1 MKYFRGTQQQCL
13 DLASDMD
20 AFFKYPN
27 LSTKTTTTSE
37 VLEIPS
43 TSEYCICVPDSY
55 LTQMTSEEIKS
66 LLEERPSELDYKE

>member
-27 LSTKTTTTSE
+27 STTKTTTTSE
-37 VLEIPS
+37 VLAIPS
-43 TSEYCICVPDSY
+43 TSEYCIYIPDNY
-55 LTQMTSEEIKS
+55 LSQMTNEEIES
-66 LLEERPSELDYKE
+66 LLEARPSELEYKE